1 MDMIQPL
8 EFTNLLVEFEDL
20 TTEGEGHWIDS
31 KFYPCSDWEMKVI
44 LTPIVKPFPDGTIV
58 RNVKY
63 GNILHRLEGEWFSA
77 KLNRPDQPWQS
88 SGINETYMRLHP
100 ELYAVLYEPGVTEE

>member
-8 EFTNLLVEFEDL
+8 EFTNPLVEFEDL

-31 KFYPCSDWEMKVI
+31 KFYPCSEWEMKVI

-58 RNVKY
+58 RNAKY
-63 GNILHRLEGEWFSA
+63 GGILHKLDGEWFSA
-77 KLNRPDQPWQS
+77 LLNKPDQPWCVS
-88 SGINETYMRLHP
+88 TISDNYIRLRP
-100 ELYAVLYEPGVTEE
+100 EIYTVLYEPGVTEE